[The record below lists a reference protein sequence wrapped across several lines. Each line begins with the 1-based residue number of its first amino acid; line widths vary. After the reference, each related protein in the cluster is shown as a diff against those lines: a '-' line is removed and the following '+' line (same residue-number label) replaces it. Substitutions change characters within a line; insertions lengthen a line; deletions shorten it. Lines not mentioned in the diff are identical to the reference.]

1 MTSEAIKALMILAL
15 YGVLEITLFYSSI
28 GTLAKR
34 PVRFRVRRAATR
46 EFADRTPED

>member
-28 GTLAKR
+28 GRFAKR
-34 PVRFRVRRAATR
+34 SARARRAETR
-46 EFADRTPED
+46 EFAGRAPED

>member
-28 GTLAKR
+28 GRFAKR
-34 PVRFRVRRAATR
+34 SARVRRAETR
-46 EFADRTPED
+46 EFASRAPED